1 MNINV
6 TKTQVSI
13 TNDYILNDKEYNVNK
28 CYFTFSEE
36 YTSQLVKK
44 AIFVQ
49 GTATI
54 EEPIINNECLIPS
67 EVLNRGTFE
76 LRVYAYEVEDEELIL
91 RYSPTPTLVYVRAGS
106 YIEGAES
113 PEVITPSQFE
123 QYMQALNDGLNEVAN
138 VDIDAEQLTNGTKIT
153 ITDRTGIEKIVYVY
167 DGVDGVDGKD
177 ATINGVNTLSIVAGQ
192 NIGLN
197 QVGDTLTINNTYD
210 DTQIVNDITNLQSGL
225 SGEILNRENADNNL
239 QSQIDAITV
248 SSDVI
253 DVVGTYQELL
263 DYDTQ
268 HVKANDIIKVLQDST
283 HNQALS
289 YYRWVIV
296 NHIGSWVYVG
306 SEGPFYTK
314 SETDELLNA
323 KQNEITS
330 SNKLNADL
338 VNDSTSTNKFITQ
351 SQANQIVTNQNN
363 ITNLQTNKQDKLTFD
378 ETPIENSTNPVT
390 SGGIYTSQ
398 EEQNE
403 LIDYISLYANALP
416 KVTGTGTEVTLN
428 DTANCPMPM
437 SLKPSAT
444 SQDTTNGYQ
453 KLNQQNIRVTSGVGA
468 KSVDSEGYL
477 TAKDTTSDS
486 RGWGYAGRDYQLTLP
501 AGTYTLLV
509 ETIVSSTSGGVG
521 IYYSDNTKILE
532 EFANSGFIQNVG
544 NHTAEFTL
552 TEEATIGIMSK
563 LYTSKV
569 RFSIL
574 SSGTTY
580 EPYTGG
586 MPSPNPEYPT
596 DIHTVSGNNTIEV
609 FSKNLFN
616 INTITENTYITETGT
631 TGTSTATNLSDYI
644 LISPS
649 SNYVLSFDYT
659 TLANTGYR
667 SFCFYDENKT
677 FISGSAYNPS
687 GKIRTMTSPNNAK
700 YIRFAYDKNCFNIQ
714 FESGNTPTAYEN
726 ERQTLPL
733 NLGTIE
739 LCKIGTYEDYF
750 YKDNDKWYLHKEIKK
765 IIYNGSENWIK
776 GGADQHTENTNLFYY
791 NTSEKKNGAS
801 NLICDLFPVTNIIGS
816 SHDYIGI
823 CGQSNNKYIY
833 IRINQQLNTGEFKT
847 WLSNNHTTVYYV
859 LNDAT
864 NTEITNATLIS
875 QLETIYNKAISYQDQ
890 TNITQVNNDLPFV
903 ITASA
908 IYDLRNLLN

>member
-609 FSKNLFN
+609 VGKNLFDKN
-616 INTITENTYITETGT
+616 NLTILNAYVSTDAISGQDNSSRLVVIPVKPNTTYTISKSNRGFDGSHQWMERIAEFSSVPTYSTLFIVKYNNVGMSYTFTTGSTTNYIAYGVAYGATYISNLQIYLDTIQLEKGT
-631 TGTSTATNLSDYI
+631 TATSYL
-644 LISPS
+644 P
-649 SNYVLSFDYT
+649 YT
-659 TLANTGYR
+659 
-667 SFCFYDENKT
+667 K
-677 FISGSAYNPS
+677 
-687 GKIRTMTSPNNAK
+687 
-700 YIRFAYDKNCFNIQ
+700 
-714 FESGNTPTAYEN
+714 
-726 ERQTLPL
+726 QTLPL

-739 LCKIGTYEDYF
+739 LCKIGNYEDYF
-750 YKDNDKWYLHKEIKK
+750 YKNSDKWYL
-765 IIYNGSENWIK
+765 
-776 GGADQHTENTNLFYY
+776 
-791 NTSEKKNGAS
+791 KKNVLKTS
-801 NLICDLFPVTNIIGS
+801 DVIGS
-816 SHDYIGI
+816 LSKTISDMV
-823 CGQSNNKYIY
+823 SNA
-833 IRINQQLNTGEFKT
+833 
-847 WLSNNHTTVYYV
+847 TVYSYCGGTV
-859 LNDAT
+859 SGTTITYSSALTVENEIYYPTTTPT
-864 NTEITNATLIS
+864 NTEITDTTLIN
-875 QLETIYNKAISYQDQ
+875 QLEAIYNKATSYQDQ